1 MEFNKFL
8 EKFFDENDDS
18 GFNEVVFA
26 RQAKFKQIRER
37 LKGYYLT
44 DEEIEKLFE
53 IITNAEIDMENIK
66 RKFNADNYTKED
78 LIEFEKKLIDI
89 QNKMKEDFDKLL
101 MKMIKDKYEKAKKI
115 KAEMDKK
122 NPYNNM

>member
-66 RKFNADNYTKED
+66 RKFNSKEYTRED
-78 LIEFEKKLIDI
+78 LVEFEKKLIDI

>member
-8 EKFFDENDDS
+8 EKFFDENDNS

-66 RKFNADNYTKED
+66 RKFNANEYTKED
-78 LIEFEKKLIDI
+78 LVEFEKKLIEV

-122 NPYNNM
+122 NPYNNI